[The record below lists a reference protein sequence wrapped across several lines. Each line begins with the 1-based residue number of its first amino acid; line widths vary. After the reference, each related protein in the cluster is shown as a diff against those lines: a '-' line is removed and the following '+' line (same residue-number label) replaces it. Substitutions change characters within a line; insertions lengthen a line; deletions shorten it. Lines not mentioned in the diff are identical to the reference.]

1 MKILASI
8 IMGLLLIL
16 NSQSMAGTIDPN
28 IPDDKYVEYGSKFEN
43 TGEIV
48 CYDSKG
54 MSVGS
59 AVVYKPHWI
68 VTAAHVVHEMSD
80 HKLMLNGKKYKI
92 SKIICHPEYRETLWG
107 YHDIALG
114 FIEESIEIN
123 KYPEL
128 YEDSDEAGKV
138 CAISGMGFTGNFR
151 TGVKNKDY
159 KKRAGSNIV
168 DKTERNTL
176 VCSPSRPGQKATE
189 LEYLI
194 ASGDSGGGLFIDAKL
209 AGINSSVM
217 AVDGK
222 TDSNYGDESSHT
234 RISLYSKWI
243 KETVNEKK

>member
-1 MKILASI
+1 MKILTF

-16 NSQSMAGTIDPN
+16 NSIVVAGTIDPAT
-28 IPDDKYVEYGSKFEN
+28 PDEKYVEYGSKFEN

-68 VTAAHVVHEMSD
+68 VTAAHVVHGMSD
-80 HKLMLNGKKYKI
+80 HSLMLNGKKYKI
-92 SKIICHPEYRETLWG
+92 SKIICHPKYEETLWG

-114 FIEESIEIN
+114 FVEESIDIA

-138 CAISGMGFTGNFR
+138 CAISGMGFTGNFN
-151 TGVKNKDY
+151 TGVKIKDY

-176 VCSPSRPGQKATE
+176 VCSPSRPGQKRTE

-194 ASGDSGGGLFIDAKL
+194 ASGDSGGGLFIDNKL

-222 TDSNYGDESSHT
+222 PDSNYGDESSHT

-243 KETVNEKK
+243 KETLNEKK